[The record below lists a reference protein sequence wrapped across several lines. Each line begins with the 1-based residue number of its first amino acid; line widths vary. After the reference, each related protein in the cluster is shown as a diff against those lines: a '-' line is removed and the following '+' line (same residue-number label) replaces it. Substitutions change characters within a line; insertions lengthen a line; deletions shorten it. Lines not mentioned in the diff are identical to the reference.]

1 MADGDSVYFLD
12 YDAIKGGENGYYKY
26 AVEGTS
32 SPTITTISFN
42 KTITAADY
50 SESGATLSLDN
61 VYNKVSVKADLYTF
75 EDVIPDMFSNLINIT
90 ADSDIELQTSNNANL
105 GMWGEVVKNK
115 IGSKDEDNNNMIVM
129 VDRVYNP

>member
-1 MADGDSVYFLD
+1 M
-12 YDAIKGGENGYYKY
+12 
-26 AVEGTS
+26 
-32 SPTITTISFN
+32 
-42 KTITAADY
+42 
-50 SESGATLSLDN
+50 
-61 VYNKVSVKADLYTF
+61 KADLYTF